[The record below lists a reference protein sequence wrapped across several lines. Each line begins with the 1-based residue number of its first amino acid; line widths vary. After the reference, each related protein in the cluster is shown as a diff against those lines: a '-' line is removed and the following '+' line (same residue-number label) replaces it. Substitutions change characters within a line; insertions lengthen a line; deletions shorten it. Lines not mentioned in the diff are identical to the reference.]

1 MQASR
6 DNDQVIF
13 IQYVDTYSRIASVT
27 GSGES
32 AMITTLINEHL
43 INLDLK
49 ATRKEEVFTEM
60 ARLLA
65 SQGKVSDE
73 QAFIKDLWAREEL
86 GNTGFE
92 EGVALPHAKSA
103 AVCNPAVA
111 IGISRNGIE
120 YGAEDGKPSHI
131 FFMIAS
137 PDGGANHHIEV
148 LAELSGKLIEE
159 GFIAKLLAAKT
170 PADALALLLAK
181 KEEQSAAPTTSKGFI
196 IGVTGCPAG
205 IAHTYLAAESLERA
219 ARELGYE
226 VKVETNGS
234 IGVKNSPTADEIA
247 RASAIVVACDKQVD
261 MARFAGKPLIKTGVK
276 APIKDGKGLIEQALK
291 APAYV
296 ADKDEKKGD
305 EKRASG
311 GSSDLYRYLM
321 NGVSHMIPFVV
332 TGGLLIALS
341 LAIGG
346 NPTPS
351 GMQIP
356 EGSMWNQILNVG
368 VAAFT
373 LMIPILA
380 GYIAYAIGDRPALA
394 PGFIGGW
401 IANNG
406 SFYGADAGTGFI
418 GAIIAGLLVG
428 YLVRWIATR
437 QYHKMVQPLVPI
449 LIAPIVGSLFIA
461 AVFIFIIG
469 APIADMMTG
478 LNAML
483 LSMSG
488 GSLVL
493 LGIVLGGMAGFDMG
507 GPVNKV
513 AFLFS
518 VGMIASGQTQFM
530 GAMACAIPAAPL
542 GMSLAT
548 VLGRKLG
555 IFDES
560 EIEAG
565 KAAGAMGLVGI
576 SEGAIPFAA
585 RDPLAVIPANVLG
598 SMTAAVMA
606 FLFGIT
612 NSVAH
617 GGPIVALLG
626 AVNKPLLAL
635 LCMICGAIVTGVVA
649 VALKKLR
656 VKKSDEVT
664 LAKAA

>member
-1 MQASR
+1 
-6 DNDQVIF
+6 
-13 IQYVDTYSRIASVT
+13 
-27 GSGES
+27 
-32 AMITTLINEHL
+32 MITTLINEHL

-159 GFIAKLLAAKT
+159 GFIAKLLAANT

-219 ARELGYE
+219 AKELGYE

-296 ADKDEKKGD
+296 AGKEDKKGE
-305 EKRASG
+305 EKSAG

-332 TGGLLIALS
+332 TGGLLIALA

>member
-1 MQASR
+1 
-6 DNDQVIF
+6 
-13 IQYVDTYSRIASVT
+13 
-27 GSGES
+27 
-32 AMITTLINEHL
+32 MITTLINEHL
-43 INLDLK
+43 INLDLR

-159 GFIAKLLAAKT
+159 GFIAKLLAANT

-181 KEEQSAAPTTSKGFI
+181 KEEQSEAPTTSKGFI

-247 RASAIVVACDKQVD
+247 HASAIVVACDKQVD
-261 MARFAGKPLIKTGVK
+261 MVRFAGKPLIKTGVK

-296 ADKDEKKGD
+296 AGKEDKKGE
-305 EKRASG
+305 EKSAG

-332 TGGLLIALS
+332 TGGLLIALA

-437 QYHKMVQPLVPI
+437 HYHKMVQPLVPI

-555 IFDES
+555 IFDAS

-585 RDPLAVIPANVLG
+585 RDPLAVIPANILG

>member
-1 MQASR
+1 
-6 DNDQVIF
+6 
-13 IQYVDTYSRIASVT
+13 
-27 GSGES
+27 
-32 AMITTLINEHL
+32 MITTLINEQL
-43 INLDLK
+43 IALDLK

-60 ARLLA
+60 TRLLA
-65 SQGKVSDE
+65 AQGKVSDE
-73 QAFIKDLWAREEL
+73 QQFIKDLWAREEL
-86 GNTGFE
+86 DNTGFE

-103 AVCNPAVA
+103 AVSTPAVA
-111 IGISRNGIE
+111 IGISRAGIE
-120 YGAEDGKPSHI
+120 YGAEDGKPSRL

-137 PDGGANHHIEV
+137 PAGGANHHIEV
-148 LAELSGKLIEE
+148 LAELSAKLIEE
-159 GFIAKLLAAKT
+159 GFIDALLAAKS
-170 PADALALLLAK
+170 PAAALALLLEK
-181 KEEQSAAPTTSKGFI
+181 REEQAAPAADKGFI

-219 ARELGYE
+219 AKELGFE

-234 IGVKNSPTADEIA
+234 IGVKNSPTAAEIA

-261 MARFAGKPLIKTGVK
+261 MARFNGKPLIKTGVK

-296 ADKDEKKGD
+296 ADKDERKSE
-305 EKRASG
+305 EKSAG

-332 TGGLLIALS
+332 TGGLLIALA

-346 NPTPS
+346 DPTPS

-356 EGSMWNQILNVG
+356 AGSMWNQILNVG

-437 QYHKMVQPLVPI
+437 HYHKMVQPLVPI

-555 IFDES
+555 IFDAS

-656 VKKSDEVT
+656 VKKTDQVE

>member
-1 MQASR
+1 
-6 DNDQVIF
+6 
-13 IQYVDTYSRIASVT
+13 
-27 GSGES
+27 
-32 AMITTLINEHL
+32 MITTLINEHL

-219 ARELGYE
+219 AKELGYE

-247 RASAIVVACDKQVD
+247 RATAIVVACDKQVD
-261 MARFAGKPLIKTGVK
+261 MARFNGKPLIKTGVK

-291 APAYV
+291 APSYV
-296 ADKDEKKGD
+296 AGKEDKKGE
-305 EKRASG
+305 EKSAG

-332 TGGLLIALS
+332 TGGLLIALA

-555 IFDES
+555 IFDAS

-585 RDPLAVIPANVLG
+585 RDPLAVIPANILG

>member
-1 MQASR
+1 
-6 DNDQVIF
+6 
-13 IQYVDTYSRIASVT
+13 
-27 GSGES
+27 
-32 AMITTLINEHL
+32 MITTLINEHL
-43 INLDLK
+43 INLDLN
-49 ATRKEEVFTEM
+49 ATSKEEVFSEM
-60 ARLLA
+60 ARLLVA
-65 SQGKVSDE
+65 QGKVSDE
-73 QAFIKDLWAREEL
+73 QQFIKDLWAREEL
-86 GNTGFE
+86 DNTGFE

-103 AVCNPAVA
+103 AVSTPAVA
-111 IGISRNGIE
+111 IGISRSGID
-120 YGAEDGKPSHI
+120 YGAEDGKPSRL

-137 PDGGANHHIEV
+137 PAGGANHHIEV

-159 GFIAKLLAAKT
+159 GFIPKLLAAKS
-170 PADALALLLAK
+170 PAAALALLLER
-181 KEEQSAAPTTSKGFI
+181 KEEQTVAPTTSKGFI

-205 IAHTYLAAESLERA
+205 IAHTYLAAESLEHA

-296 ADKDEKKGD
+296 AGKEDKKG
-305 EKRASG
+305 EETSSG
-311 GSSDLYRYLM
+311 GSSDLYRFLM

-332 TGGLLIALS
+332 TGGLLIALA

-346 NPTPS
+346 NPTPN

-437 QYHKMVQPLVPI
+437 HYHKMVQPLVPI

-555 IFDES
+555 IFDAS

-606 FLFGIT
+606 FLLGIT

>member
-1 MQASR
+1 
-6 DNDQVIF
+6 
-13 IQYVDTYSRIASVT
+13 
-27 GSGES
+27 
-32 AMITTLINEHL
+32 MITTLINEHL

-49 ATRKEEVFTEM
+49 ATRKEEVFIEM

-159 GFIAKLLAAKT
+159 GFIAKLLAANT

-247 RASAIVVACDKQVD
+247 RATAIVVACDKQVD

-296 ADKDEKKGD
+296 AGKEDKKGE
-305 EKRASG
+305 EKSAG

-332 TGGLLIALS
+332 TGGLLIALA

-585 RDPLAVIPANVLG
+585 RDPLAVIPANILG

>member
-1 MQASR
+1 
-6 DNDQVIF
+6 
-13 IQYVDTYSRIASVT
+13 
-27 GSGES
+27 
-32 AMITTLINEHL
+32 MITTLINEHL

-49 ATRKEEVFTEM
+49 ATRKEEVFSEM
-60 ARLLA
+60 ARLLVA
-65 SQGKVSDE
+65 QGKVSDE
-73 QAFIKDLWAREEL
+73 QQFIKDLWTREEL
-86 GNTGFE
+86 DNTGFE

-103 AVCNPAVA
+103 AVSTPAVA
-111 IGISRNGIE
+111 IGISRAGID
-120 YGAEDGKPSHI
+120 YGAEDGKPSRL

-137 PDGGANHHIEV
+137 PAGGANHHIEV
-148 LAELSGKLIEE
+148 LAELSAKLIEE

-170 PADALALLLAK
+170 SAEALALLLER
-181 KEEQSAAPTTSKGFI
+181 KEEQAAPAADKGFI

-219 ARELGYE
+219 AKELGYE

-234 IGVKNSPTADEIA
+234 IGVKNSPTAAEIA

-261 MARFAGKPLIKTGVK
+261 MARFNGKPLIKTGVK

-296 ADKDEKKGD
+296 ADKEDKKG
-305 EKRASG
+305 EEQSSG
-311 GSSDLYRYLM
+311 GSADLYRYLM

-332 TGGLLIALS
+332 TGGLLIALA

-346 NPTPS
+346 DPTPS

-356 EGSMWNQILNVG
+356 AGSMWNQILNVG

-437 QYHKMVQPLVPI
+437 HYHKMVQPLVPI

-555 IFDES
+555 IFDAS

-635 LCMICGAIVTGVVA
+635 LCMICGAIVTGVTA

-656 VKKSDEVT
+656 VKKTDEAQ

>member
-1 MQASR
+1 
-6 DNDQVIF
+6 
-13 IQYVDTYSRIASVT
+13 
-27 GSGES
+27 
-32 AMITTLINEHL
+32 MITTLINEHL

-120 YGAEDGKPSHI
+120 YGAEDGKPSHL

-159 GFIAKLLAAKT
+159 GFIAKLLAAKS

-219 ARELGYE
+219 AKELGYE

-261 MARFAGKPLIKTGVK
+261 MARFNGKPLIKTGVK

-291 APAYV
+291 APDYV
-296 ADKDEKKGD
+296 AGKEDKKGE
-305 EKRASG
+305 EKSAGG

-332 TGGLLIALS
+332 TGGLLIALA

-437 QYHKMVQPLVPI
+437 HYHKMVQPLVPI

-555 IFDES
+555 IFDAS

-585 RDPLAVIPANVLG
+585 RDPLAVIPANILG

-635 LCMICGAIVTGVVA
+635 LCMVCGAIVTGVVA

>member
-1 MQASR
+1 
-6 DNDQVIF
+6 
-13 IQYVDTYSRIASVT
+13 
-27 GSGES
+27 
-32 AMITTLINEHL
+32 MITTLINEHL

-159 GFIAKLLAAKT
+159 GFIAKLLAANT

-219 ARELGYE
+219 AKELGYE

-247 RASAIVVACDKQVD
+247 RATAIVVACDKQVD
-261 MARFAGKPLIKTGVK
+261 MARFNGKPLIKTGVK

-296 ADKDEKKGD
+296 AGKEDKKGE
-305 EKRASG
+305 EKSAGS
-311 GSSDLYRYLM
+311 SSDLYRYLM

-332 TGGLLIALS
+332 TGGLLIALA

-555 IFDES
+555 IFDAS

-585 RDPLAVIPANVLG
+585 RDPLAVIPANILG

>member
-1 MQASR
+1 
-6 DNDQVIF
+6 
-13 IQYVDTYSRIASVT
+13 
-27 GSGES
+27 
-32 AMITTLINEHL
+32 MITTLINEQL
-43 INLDLK
+43 IALDLK
-49 ATRKEEVFTEM
+49 ASRKEEVFSEM
-60 ARLLA
+60 TRLLVA
-65 SQGKVSDE
+65 QGKVSDE
-73 QAFIKDLWAREEL
+73 QQFIKDLWAREEL
-86 GNTGFE
+86 DNTGFE

-103 AVCNPAVA
+103 AVSTPAVA
-111 IGISRNGIE
+111 IGISRSGID
-120 YGAEDGKPSHI
+120 YGAEDGKPSRL

-137 PDGGANHHIEV
+137 PAGGANHHIEV
-148 LAELSGKLIEE
+148 LAELSAKLIEE
-159 GFIAKLLAAKT
+159 GFIDALLAAKS
-170 PADALALLLAK
+170 PAAALALLLEK
-181 KEEQSAAPTTSKGFI
+181 REEQAAPAADKGFI

-219 ARELGYE
+219 AKELGYE

-234 IGVKNSPTADEIA
+234 IGVKNSPTAAEIA

-261 MARFAGKPLIKTGVK
+261 MARFNGKPLIKTGVK

-296 ADKDEKKGD
+296 ADKDERKSE
-305 EKRASG
+305 EKSAG

-332 TGGLLIALS
+332 TGGLLIALA

-346 NPTPS
+346 DPTPS

-356 EGSMWNQILNVG
+356 AGSMWNQILNVG

-437 QYHKMVQPLVPI
+437 HYHKMVQPLVPI

-555 IFDES
+555 IFDAS

-656 VKKSDEVT
+656 VKKTDQVE

>member
-1 MQASR
+1 
-6 DNDQVIF
+6 
-13 IQYVDTYSRIASVT
+13 
-27 GSGES
+27 
-32 AMITTLINEHL
+32 MITTLINEHL

-60 ARLLA
+60 ARLLVA
-65 SQGKVSDE
+65 QGKVSDE
-73 QAFIKDLWAREEL
+73 QQFVKDLWAREEL
-86 GNTGFE
+86 DNTGFE

-103 AVCNPAVA
+103 AVSTPAVA
-111 IGISRNGIE
+111 IGISRNGID
-120 YGAEDGKPSHI
+120 YGAEDGKPSKL

-137 PDGGANHHIEV
+137 PAGGANHHIEV
-148 LAELSGKLIEE
+148 LAELSAKLIEE
-159 GFIAKLLAAKT
+159 GFIDALLAANT
-170 PADALALLLAK
+170 PADALTLLLAK
-181 KEEQSAAPTTSKGFI
+181 KEEAAAAPAANKGLI

-219 ARELGYE
+219 AKELGYE

-247 RASAIVVACDKQVD
+247 RATAIVVACDKQVD

>member
-1 MQASR
+1 
-6 DNDQVIF
+6 
-13 IQYVDTYSRIASVT
+13 
-27 GSGES
+27 
-32 AMITTLINEHL
+32 MITTLINEQL
-43 INLDLK
+43 IALDLK
-49 ATRKEEVFTEM
+49 ATRKEEVFSEM
-60 ARLLA
+60 ARLLV

-73 QAFIKDLWAREEL
+73 QQFIQDLWAREAL
-86 GNTGFE
+86 DNTGFE

-103 AVCNPAVA
+103 AVSTPAVA
-111 IGISRNGIE
+111 IGISRAGID
-120 YGAEDGKPSHI
+120 YGAEDGKPSKL

-137 PDGGANHHIEV
+137 PAGGANHHIEV
-148 LAELSGKLIEE
+148 LAELSAKLIEE

-170 PADALALLLAK
+170 PAAALALLLEK
-181 KEEQSAAPTTSKGFI
+181 KEEQAAPAADKGFI

-219 ARELGYE
+219 AKELGYE

-234 IGVKNSPTADEIA
+234 IGVKNSPTAAEIA

-261 MARFAGKPLIKTGVK
+261 MARFNGKPLIKTGVK

-296 ADKDEKKGD
+296 ADKDERKSE
-305 EKRASG
+305 EKSAG

-332 TGGLLIALS
+332 TGGLLIALA

-346 NPTPS
+346 DPTPS

-356 EGSMWNQILNVG
+356 AGSMWNQILNVG

-548 VLGRKLG
+548 VLGRKMG
-555 IFDES
+555 IFDAS

-656 VKKSDEVT
+656 VKKTDET
-664 LAKAA
+664 ALAKAA

>member
-1 MQASR
+1 
-6 DNDQVIF
+6 
-13 IQYVDTYSRIASVT
+13 
-27 GSGES
+27 
-32 AMITTLINEHL
+32 MITTLINEQL
-43 INLDLK
+43 IALDLK
-49 ATRKEEVFTEM
+49 ASRKEEVFSEM
-60 ARLLA
+60 TRLLVA
-65 SQGKVSDE
+65 QGKVSDE
-73 QAFIKDLWAREEL
+73 QQFIKDLWAREEL
-86 GNTGFE
+86 DNTGFE

-103 AVCNPAVA
+103 AVSTPAVA
-111 IGISRNGIE
+111 IGISRSGID
-120 YGAEDGKPSHI
+120 YGAEDGKPSRL

-137 PDGGANHHIEV
+137 PAGGANHHIEV
-148 LAELSGKLIEE
+148 LAELSAKLIEE
-159 GFIAKLLAAKT
+159 GFIDALLAAKT
-170 PADALALLLAK
+170 PAAALALLLEK
-181 KEEQSAAPTTSKGFI
+181 REEQAAPAADKGFI

-219 ARELGYE
+219 AKELGYE

-234 IGVKNSPTADEIA
+234 IGVKNSPTTAEIA

-261 MARFAGKPLIKTGVK
+261 MARFNGKPLIKTGVK

-296 ADKDEKKGD
+296 ADKDERKSE
-305 EKRASG
+305 EKSAG

-332 TGGLLIALS
+332 TGGLLIALA

-346 NPTPS
+346 DPTPS

-356 EGSMWNQILNVG
+356 AGSMWNQILNVG

-437 QYHKMVQPLVPI
+437 HYHKMVQPLVPI

-555 IFDES
+555 IFDAS

-656 VKKSDEVT
+656 VKKTDQME

>member
-1 MQASR
+1 
-6 DNDQVIF
+6 
-13 IQYVDTYSRIASVT
+13 
-27 GSGES
+27 
-32 AMITTLINEHL
+32 MITTLINEHL

-159 GFIAKLLAAKT
+159 GFIAKLLAANT

-181 KEEQSAAPTTSKGFI
+181 KEEQSEAPTTSKGFI

-247 RASAIVVACDKQVD
+247 RATAIVVACDKQVD

-555 IFDES
+555 IFDAS

-585 RDPLAVIPANVLG
+585 RDPLAVIPANILG

>member
-1 MQASR
+1 
-6 DNDQVIF
+6 
-13 IQYVDTYSRIASVT
+13 
-27 GSGES
+27 
-32 AMITTLINEHL
+32 MITTLINEHL

-111 IGISRNGIE
+111 IGISRNGID

-219 ARELGYE
+219 AKELGYE

-247 RASAIVVACDKQVD
+247 RATAIVVACDKQVD

-276 APIKDGKGLIEQALK
+276 APIKNGKGLIEQALK

-296 ADKDEKKGD
+296 AGKEDKKGE
-305 EKRASG
+305 EKSAG

-332 TGGLLIALS
+332 TGGLLIALA

-555 IFDES
+555 IFDAS

-585 RDPLAVIPANVLG
+585 RDPLAVIPANILG

>member
-1 MQASR
+1 
-6 DNDQVIF
+6 
-13 IQYVDTYSRIASVT
+13 
-27 GSGES
+27 
-32 AMITTLINEHL
+32 MITTLINEHL

-181 KEEQSAAPTTSKGFI
+181 KEEAAAAPAANKGLI

-219 ARELGYE
+219 AKELGYE

-247 RASAIVVACDKQVD
+247 RATAIVVACDKQVD

-555 IFDES
+555 IFDAS

-656 VKKSDEVT
+656 IKKSDEVT

>member
-1 MQASR
+1 
-6 DNDQVIF
+6 
-13 IQYVDTYSRIASVT
+13 
-27 GSGES
+27 
-32 AMITTLINEHL
+32 MITTLINEHL

-49 ATRKEEVFTEM
+49 ATRKEEVFSEM

-247 RASAIVVACDKQVD
+247 RATAIVVACDKQVD

-296 ADKDEKKGD
+296 AGKEDKKGE
-305 EKRASG
+305 EKSAG

-332 TGGLLIALS
+332 TGGLLIALA

-555 IFDES
+555 IFDAS

-585 RDPLAVIPANVLG
+585 RDPLAVIPANILG